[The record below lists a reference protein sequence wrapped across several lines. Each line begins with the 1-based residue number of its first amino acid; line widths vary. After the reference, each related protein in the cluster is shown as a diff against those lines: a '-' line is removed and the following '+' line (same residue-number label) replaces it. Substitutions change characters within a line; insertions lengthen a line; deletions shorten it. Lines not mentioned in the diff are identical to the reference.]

1 MKISYNWLKRYINV
15 NIAPEELAA
24 ILTSIGLEVEATEEA
39 EDIPGG
45 LAGVVV
51 GHVVECSKHP
61 DADKLSLTK
70 VDTGSGELLQI
81 VCGAPNV
88 ASCQKVLVA
97 TVGTTLTFSNGE
109 EVRIK
114 RSKIRGVESMGM
126 ICAEDELGIGNSH
139 DGIMVLPADAEI
151 GTSAKEYLKLESD
164 TVFEIGLTPNRI
176 DAASHIGVAR
186 DLYAYLKF
194 HGYDVTMNLPA
205 DSDFEKVAK
214 SDSGTRAAE
223 IELLSPDGAPKYYGL
238 TLDNIKIAPSPEWLQ
253 KALRSAGVR
262 PINNVVDITNFI
274 LHETGQPLH
283 AFDLNKIEGS
293 KVVVRRAEEGEKFV
307 TLDGIEREMSS
318 EDLMICDSVK
328 LMCLGGVFGGE
339 NSGVTESTSAIFLES
354 AYFNPV
360 SIRKSSKRHS
370 LKTDASFRFERG
382 ANPEVISYALKRAAV
397 LLADIAGAKVVGEIK
412 KACPAKIERAKISLN
427 FERMEDLIGKK
438 IGSESILSII
448 KLLDFEILESDN
460 FGAVVAVPGY
470 RVDVTRECDVV
481 EDVLRIYGYNNIELP
496 ERMSASLAS
505 GIKPDPERVRE
516 LTANLLVNN
525 GFYEMMN
532 NSLTK
537 GDYYAKLKTFP
548 AENLVKILNPLSSD
562 LNSMRQ
568 TLLLNGLEVVAYNI
582 NRQHNDLKLFEFGN
596 VYSFIPESSED
607 KLKDYKESSK
617 LSLVVTGPGYPYWR
631 GKRVAS
637 SYFMLKG
644 YLEAVLK
651 RFGVNLYDMEYA
663 PAPADLF
670 AEGMEITTKG
680 GKRLAIM
687 GTVSNSLLKQFD
699 IKQPVYAAEISWD
712 ILIGI
717 VKKKKVLYSE
727 LPKFP
732 EVKRDLALLIDEK
745 VSFADL
751 RATAFATEKKIL
763 KNVVLFDV
771 YRGDKIPQGKK
782 QYAISF
788 TLQDM
793 DKTLTDKYVE
803 DVMNKLLTAYM
814 NKFGATLR

>member
-15 NIAPEELAA
+15 NLAPEELAS
-24 ILTSIGLEVEATEEA
+24 ILTSIGLEVEAMEEA

-45 LAGVVV
+45 LAGVIV
-51 GHVVECSKHP
+51 GSVLECSKHP

-70 VDTGSGELLQI
+70 VDTGQGELLQI

-88 ASCQKVLVA
+88 AAGQKVLVA

-109 EVRIK
+109 EVKIK

-126 ICAEDELGIGNSH
+126 ICAEDELGIGDSH
-139 DGIMVLPADAEI
+139 DGILVLPDSAVV
-151 GTSAKEYLKLESD
+151 GTSAKDYLKLESD

-176 DAASHIGVAR
+176 DAASHMGVAR
-186 DLYAYLKF
+186 DLYAYLKY
-194 HGYDVTMNLPA
+194 HGYEVSLNFPSESQFNQL
-205 DSDFEKVAK
+205 EK
-214 SDSGTRAAE
+214 SNSGVKAAE
-223 IELLSPDGAPKYYGL
+223 IELVAPDGAPKYYGL
-238 TLDNIKIAPSPEWLQ
+238 TLDNIKVAPSPEWLQ
-253 KALRSAGVR
+253 KALRAAGVR

-274 LHETGQPLH
+274 LHETGHPLH
-283 AFDLNKIEGS
+283 AFDLEKVEGG
-293 KVVVRRAEEGEKFV
+293 KVVVRRAANGEKFV
-307 TLDGIEREMSS
+307 TLDGVTREMSG
-318 EDLMICDSVK
+318 EDLMICNAKSP
-328 LMCLGGVFGGE
+328 MCLGGVFGGE
-339 NSGVTESTSAIFLES
+339 NSGVTESTTSIFLES

-382 ANPEVISYALKRAAV
+382 ANHEILSYSLKRASI
-397 LLADIAGAKVVGEIK
+397 LLAEIAGAKVVGEIK
-412 KACPAKIERAKISLN
+412 KAYPVIIERAVVSLD
-427 FERMEDLIGKK
+427 FSRMEDLIGKK
-438 IGSESILSII
+438 IGAANILSII
-448 KLLDFEILESDN
+448 GLLDYEILASDN
-460 FGAVVAVPGY
+460 DSATVAVPGY

-496 ERMSASLAS
+496 ERMSASLTP
-505 GIKPDPERVRE
+505 GIKPDPERIRE
-516 LTANLLVNN
+516 LSANLLVNN

-537 GDYYAKLKTFP
+537 GDYYQKLKSYP

-582 NRQHNDLKLFEFGN
+582 NRQQNDLKLFEFGN
-596 VYSFIPESSED
+596 GYSYIPEGGDE
-607 KLKDYKESSK
+607 KLKDYKESPK
-617 LSLVVTGPGYPYWR
+617 LSLVVTGPGYAYWR
-631 GKRVAS
+631 GKRAAS

-644 YLEAVLK
+644 YLEALLK
-651 RFGVNLYDMEYA
+651 RFGVNLYDLDYSS
-663 PAPADLF
+663 APADIF
-670 AEGMEITTKG
+670 AEGMEILTKG
-680 GKRLAIM
+680 GKRVAVM
-687 GTVSNSLLKQFD
+687 GTISNMLLKQFD
-699 IKQPVYAAEISWD
+699 IKQPVFAAEISWD
-712 ILIGI
+712 VLLGI
-717 VKKKKVLYSE
+717 VRKKRVLYSE

-745 VSFADL
+745 VSFSDI

-763 KNVVLFDV
+763 KQVVLFDV
-771 YRGDKIPQGKK
+771 YRGDKIPDGKK

-788 TLQDM
+788 TLQDLE
-793 DKTLTDKYVE
+793 KTLTDKYVE
-803 DVMNKLLTAYM
+803 DVMNKLLTTYM

>member
-15 NIAPEELAA
+15 NLAPEELAS
-24 ILTSIGLEVEATEEA
+24 ILTSIGLEVEAMEEA

-45 LAGVVV
+45 LAGVFV
-51 GHVVECSKHP
+51 GSVMECSKHP

-70 VDTGSGELLQI
+70 VDAGQGELLQI

-88 ASCQKVLVA
+88 AAGQKVLVA

-109 EVRIK
+109 EVKIK

-126 ICAEDELGIGNSH
+126 ICAEDELGIGDSH
-139 DGIMVLPADAEI
+139 DGILVLPDSAVV
-151 GTSAKEYLKLESD
+151 GTSAKDYLKLESD

-176 DAASHIGVAR
+176 DAASHMGVAR
-186 DLYAYLKF
+186 DLYAYLKY
-194 HGYDVTMNLPA
+194 HGYEVSLNFPSESQFNQL
-205 DSDFEKVAK
+205 EK
-214 SDSGTRAAE
+214 SNSGVKAAE
-223 IELLSPDGAPKYYGL
+223 IELVAPDGAPKYYGL
-238 TLDNIKIAPSPEWLQ
+238 TLDNIKVAPSPEWLQ
-253 KALRSAGVR
+253 KALRAAGVR

-274 LHETGQPLH
+274 LHETGHPLH
-283 AFDLNKIEGS
+283 AFDLEKVEGG
-293 KVVVRRAEEGEKFV
+293 KVVVRRAANGEKFV
-307 TLDGIEREMSS
+307 TLDGVAREMSG
-318 EDLMICDSVK
+318 EDLMICNAKSP
-328 LMCLGGVFGGE
+328 MCLGGVFGGE
-339 NSGVTESTSAIFLES
+339 NSGVTESTTSIFLES

-382 ANPEVISYALKRAAV
+382 ANHEILSYALKRASI
-397 LLADIAGAKVVGEIK
+397 LLAEIAGAKVVGEIK
-412 KACPAKIERAKISLN
+412 KACPVIIDRAVVSLD
-427 FERMEDLIGKK
+427 FSRMEDLIGKK
-438 IGSESILSII
+438 IGAANILSII
-448 KLLDFEILESDN
+448 GLLDYEILSSNNEY
-460 FGAVVAVPGY
+460 ATVAVPGY

-496 ERMSASLAS
+496 ERMSASLTP
-505 GIKPDPERVRE
+505 GIKPDPERIRE
-516 LTANLLVNN
+516 LSANLLVNN

-537 GDYYAKLKTFP
+537 GDYYQKLKSYP

-582 NRQHNDLKLFEFGN
+582 NRQQNDLKLFEFGN
-596 VYSFIPESSED
+596 VYSYIPEGGDE
-607 KLKDYKESSK
+607 KLKDYKESAK
-617 LSLVVTGPGYPYWR
+617 LSLVVTGPGYAYWR
-631 GKRVAS
+631 GKRAAS

-644 YLEAVLK
+644 YLEALLK
-651 RFGVNLYDMEYA
+651 RFGVNLYDLDYSS
-663 PAPADLF
+663 APADIF
-670 AEGMEITTKG
+670 VEGMEILTKG
-680 GKRLAIM
+680 GKRVAVM
-687 GTVSNSLLKQFD
+687 GTISNMLLKQFD
-699 IKQPVYAAEISWD
+699 IKQPVFAAEISWD
-712 ILIGI
+712 VLLGI
-717 VKKKKVLYSE
+717 VRKKRVLYSE

-745 VSFADL
+745 VSFSEI

-763 KNVVLFDV
+763 KQVVLFDV
-771 YRGDKIPQGKK
+771 YRGDKIPDGKK

-788 TLQDM
+788 TLQDLE
-793 DKTLTDKYVE
+793 KTLTDKYVE
-803 DVMNKLLTAYM
+803 DVMNKLLTAFM

>member
-15 NIAPEELAA
+15 NIAPEELAT
-24 ILTSIGLEVEATEEA
+24 ILTSIGLEVESMEVA

-70 VDTGSGELLQI
+70 VDTGNGELLQI

-88 ASCQKVLVA
+88 AAGQKVLVA
-97 TVGTTLTFSNGE
+97 TVGTNLTFSNGE
-109 EVRIK
+109 EIKIK

-126 ICAEDELGIGNSH
+126 ICAEDELGIGDSH
-139 DGIMVLPADAEI
+139 EGIMVLPEDAVL
-151 GTSAKEYLKLESD
+151 GTSAKDFLRLESD

-186 DLYAYLKF
+186 DLYAYLKY
-194 HGYDVTMNLPA
+194 HGYDVTLNLPSE
-205 DSDFEKVAK
+205 SDFDKLTK
-214 SDSGTRAAE
+214 SDSGTKAAE
-223 IELLSPDGAPKYYGL
+223 IDLMASDGAPKYYGL
-238 TLDNIKIAPSPEWLQ
+238 TLDNIKVAPSPEWLQ
-253 KALRSAGVR
+253 KVLRAAGVR

-307 TLDGIEREMSS
+307 TLDGVEREMSS

-328 LMCLGGVFGGE
+328 PMCLGGVFGGE
-339 NSGVTESTSAIFLES
+339 NSGVTESTTSIFLES

-360 SIRKSSKRHS
+360 SIRKSSKRHA

-382 ANPEVISYALKRAAV
+382 ANPEIISYALKRAAL
-397 LLADIAGAKVVGEIK
+397 LLADIAGATVVGEIK
-412 KACPAKIERAKISLN
+412 KTYPLKIERAKISLN

-460 FGAVVAVPGY
+460 SGAVVAVPGY

-496 ERMSASLAS
+496 ERMSASLTP
-505 GIKPDPERVRE
+505 GIKPDPERIRE
-516 LTANLLVNN
+516 LAANLLVNN

-537 GDYYAKLKTFP
+537 SDYYAKLKTYP
-548 AENLVKILNPLSSD
+548 EENLVKIINPLSSD

-596 VYSFIPESSED
+596 VYSFGKENADD
-607 KLKDYKESSK
+607 KLKDYKESPK
-617 LSLVVTGPGYPYWR
+617 LSLIVTGPGYPYWR
-631 GKRVAS
+631 GKRASS

-644 YLEAVLK
+644 YLEALLK
-651 RFGVNLYDMEYA
+651 RFGVNMYELDYLS
-663 PAPADLF
+663 APADLF
-670 AEGMEITTKG
+670 SEGMEIVTKG
-680 GKRLAIM
+680 GKKLAVM
-687 GTVSNSLLKQFD
+687 GTVKTSLLKQFD
-699 IKQPVYAAEISWD
+699 VKQPVYAAELSWD
-712 ILIGI
+712 ILLGI
-717 VKKKKVLYSE
+717 VKKKRVQYSE

-751 RATAFATEKKIL
+751 RATALATEKKIL
-763 KNVVLFDV
+763 KNVILFDV

-788 TLQDM
+788 TLQDL

-803 DVMNKLLTAYM
+803 DVMNRLLTAYM
-814 NKFGATLR
+814 NKFGASLR

>member
-15 NIAPEELAA
+15 NLAPEELAS
-24 ILTSIGLEVEATEEA
+24 ILTSIGLEVEAMEEA

-51 GHVVECSKHP
+51 GSVIECSKHP
-61 DADKLSLTK
+61 DADKLSLTR
-70 VDTGSGELLQI
+70 VDTGQGELLQI

-88 ASCQKVLVA
+88 AAGQKVLVA

-109 EVRIK
+109 EVKIK

-126 ICAEDELGIGNSH
+126 ICAEDELGIGDSH
-139 DGIMVLPADAEI
+139 DGILVLPDSAVV
-151 GTSAKEYLKLESD
+151 GTSAKDYLKLESD

-176 DAASHIGVAR
+176 DAASHMGVAR
-186 DLYAYLKF
+186 DLYAYLKY
-194 HGYDVTMNLPA
+194 HGYEVSLNFPSESQFNQL
-205 DSDFEKVAK
+205 EK
-214 SDSGTRAAE
+214 SNSGVKAAE
-223 IELLSPDGAPKYYGL
+223 IELVAPDGAPKYYGL
-238 TLDNIKIAPSPEWLQ
+238 TLDNIKVAPSPEWLQ
-253 KALRSAGVR
+253 KALRAAGVR

-274 LHETGQPLH
+274 LHETGHPLH
-283 AFDLNKIEGS
+283 AFDLEKVEGG
-293 KVVVRRAEEGEKFV
+293 KVVVRRAANGEKFV
-307 TLDGIEREMSS
+307 TLDGVAREMSG
-318 EDLMICDSVK
+318 EDLMICNANSP
-328 LMCLGGVFGGE
+328 MCLGGVFGGE
-339 NSGVTESTSAIFLES
+339 NSGVTESTTSIFLES

-382 ANPEVISYALKRAAV
+382 ANHEILSYALKRASI
-397 LLADIAGAKVVGEIK
+397 LLAEIAGAKVVGEIK
-412 KACPAKIERAKISLN
+412 KACPVKIDRAVVSLD
-427 FERMEDLIGKK
+427 FSRMEDLIGKK
-438 IGSESILSII
+438 IGAANILSII
-448 KLLDFEILESDN
+448 GLLDYEILSSNNEY
-460 FGAVVAVPGY
+460 ATVAVPGY

-496 ERMSASLAS
+496 ERMSASLTP
-505 GIKPDPERVRE
+505 GIKPDPERIRE
-516 LTANLLVNN
+516 LSANLLVNN

-537 GDYYAKLKTFP
+537 GDYYQKLKSYP

-582 NRQHNDLKLFEFGN
+582 NRQQNDLKLFEFGN
-596 VYSFIPESSED
+596 VYSYIPEGGDE
-607 KLKDYKESSK
+607 KLKDYKESAK
-617 LSLVVTGPGYPYWR
+617 LSLVVTGPGYAYWR
-631 GKRVAS
+631 GKRAAS

-644 YLEAVLK
+644 YLEALLK
-651 RFGVNLYDMEYA
+651 RFGVNLYDLDYSS
-663 PAPADLF
+663 APADIF
-670 AEGMEITTKG
+670 AEGIEILTKG
-680 GKRLAIM
+680 GKRVAVM
-687 GTVSNSLLKQFD
+687 GTISNMLLKQFD
-699 IKQPVYAAEISWD
+699 IKQPVFAAEISWD
-712 ILIGI
+712 VLLGI
-717 VKKKKVLYSE
+717 VRKKRVLYSE

-745 VSFADL
+745 VSFSEI

-763 KNVVLFDV
+763 KQVVLFDV
-771 YRGDKIPQGKK
+771 YRGDKIPDGKK

-788 TLQDM
+788 TLQDLE
-793 DKTLTDKYVE
+793 KTLTDKYVE
-803 DVMNKLLTAYM
+803 DVMNKLLTAFM

>member
-15 NIAPEELAA
+15 NLAPEELAS
-24 ILTSIGLEVEATEEA
+24 ILTSIGLEVEAMEEA

-45 LAGVVV
+45 LAGVFV
-51 GHVVECSKHP
+51 GSVMECSKHP

-70 VDTGSGELLQI
+70 VDAGQGELLQI

-88 ASCQKVLVA
+88 AAGQKVLVA

-109 EVRIK
+109 EVKIK

-126 ICAEDELGIGNSH
+126 ICAEDELGIGDSH
-139 DGIMVLPADAEI
+139 DGILVLPDSAVV
-151 GTSAKEYLKLESD
+151 GTSAKDYLKLESD

-176 DAASHIGVAR
+176 DAASHMGVAR
-186 DLYAYLKF
+186 DLYAYLKY
-194 HGYDVTMNLPA
+194 HGYEVSLNFPSESQFNQL
-205 DSDFEKVAK
+205 EK
-214 SDSGTRAAE
+214 SNSGVKAAE
-223 IELLSPDGAPKYYGL
+223 IELVAPDGAPKYYGL
-238 TLDNIKIAPSPEWLQ
+238 TLDNIKVAPSPEWLQ
-253 KALRSAGVR
+253 KALRAEGVR

-274 LHETGQPLH
+274 LHETGHPLH
-283 AFDLNKIEGS
+283 AFDLEKVEGG
-293 KVVVRRAEEGEKFV
+293 KVVVRRAANGEKFV
-307 TLDGIEREMSS
+307 TLDGVAREMSG
-318 EDLMICDSVK
+318 EDLMICNAKSP
-328 LMCLGGVFGGE
+328 MCLGGVFGGE
-339 NSGVTESTSAIFLES
+339 NSGVTESTTSIFLES

-382 ANPEVISYALKRAAV
+382 ANHEILSYALKRASI
-397 LLADIAGAKVVGEIK
+397 LLAEIAGAKVVGEIK
-412 KACPAKIERAKISLN
+412 KACPVIIDRAVVSLD
-427 FERMEDLIGKK
+427 FSRMEDLIGKK
-438 IGSESILSII
+438 IGAANILSII
-448 KLLDFEILESDN
+448 GLLDYEILSSNNEY
-460 FGAVVAVPGY
+460 ATVAVPGY

-496 ERMSASLAS
+496 ERMSASLTP
-505 GIKPDPERVRE
+505 GIKPDPERIRE
-516 LTANLLVNN
+516 LSANLLVNN

-537 GDYYAKLKTFP
+537 GDYYQKLKSYP

-582 NRQHNDLKLFEFGN
+582 NRQQNDLKLFEFGN
-596 VYSFIPESSED
+596 VYSYIPEGGDE
-607 KLKDYKESSK
+607 KLKDYKESAK
-617 LSLVVTGPGYPYWR
+617 LSLVVTGPGYAYWR
-631 GKRVAS
+631 GKRAAS

-644 YLEAVLK
+644 YLEALLK
-651 RFGVNLYDMEYA
+651 RFGVNLYDLDYSS
-663 PAPADLF
+663 APADIF
-670 AEGMEITTKG
+670 VEGMEILTKG
-680 GKRLAIM
+680 GKRVAVM
-687 GTVSNSLLKQFD
+687 GTISNMLLKQFD
-699 IKQPVYAAEISWD
+699 IKQPVFAAEISWD
-712 ILIGI
+712 VLLGI
-717 VKKKKVLYSE
+717 VRKKRVLYSE

-745 VSFADL
+745 VSFSEI

-763 KNVVLFDV
+763 KQVVLFDV
-771 YRGDKIPQGKK
+771 YRGDKIPDGKK

-788 TLQDM
+788 TLQDLE
-793 DKTLTDKYVE
+793 KTLTDKYVE
-803 DVMNKLLTAYM
+803 DVMNKLLTAFM